1 MARRTSLREF
11 QQSVAQ
17 RLRDL
22 ASRKSVASKL
32 GFQVGS
38 QNWLVTLTDVSEVIP
53 VPAVMPV
60 PRTEDWF
67 AGVANV
73 RGKILKSPPPV
84 PSTSIYSMTD
94 GVVPTM
100 CGMYQSSASSASIS
114 SASRS

>member
-38 QNWLVTLTDVSEVIP
+38 QETGW
-53 VPAVMPV
+53 
-60 PRTEDWF
+60 
-67 AGVANV
+67 
-73 RGKILKSPPPV
+73 
-84 PSTSIYSMTD
+84 
-94 GVVPTM
+94 
-100 CGMYQSSASSASIS
+100 
-114 SASRS
+114 